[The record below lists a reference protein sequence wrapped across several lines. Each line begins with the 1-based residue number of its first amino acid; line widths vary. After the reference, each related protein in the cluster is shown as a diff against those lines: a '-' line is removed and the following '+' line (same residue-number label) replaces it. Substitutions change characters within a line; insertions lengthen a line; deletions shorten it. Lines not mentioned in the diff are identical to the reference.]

1 MPAGYD
7 EGDGMRSFGVPGRDT
22 HADGWGSLEP
32 VRAAAGWLAVR
43 FRSSDEGRSAAL
55 DALRAIAALLVV
67 FMHTVL
73 IAPEPV
79 AHNAGLHFVR
89 SHLWI
94 GVDIFF
100 ALSGFLI
107 AGPFLRSLLRGSAL
121 PNTRGYAVRRVARIV
136 PAYWVALTAAVLF
149 VAPRPIGWGSVISH
163 YLFLHNFVPGQ
174 SRSDVYVVAWTLG
187 IEALFYIVV
196 PIGAAVLRA
205 RFPGP
210 IRADRLIRI
219 LLGVWAFSL
228 VWGFVWGLAFDY
240 IPLLND
246 HQDTWRTVLS
256 DNLPTQL
263 GLFCPGMILA
273 VVFAKERRADLGS
286 PAEAPPLRGLLGARS
301 SLLFLLSL
309 GLAIV
314 GIGVGGH
321 ARTGQA
327 IRDGLFLPLACGL
340 LLLLFLRGG
349 PYIRAISRYLA
360 PVGVISYGIYLWHWI
375 VAQWLADRGLQISL
389 GGQWLGW
396 IVAFV
401 LLCLITFPLAAAS
414 WLFVEHPA
422 MKWAADCNRRRTQA
436 RSAAAGRPVTASA
449 ASAGSPA
456 GPPAAPAAAPRLP
469 TAGPSAAGPPNPRP
483 PNPRPPSPDPRPAPC
498 APAPLRRRPAGPPR
512 RTRPAGSPT
521 RQCPRPAADAA
532 GPRESRRRRTAQCAD
547 KCHRRLVTERLG
559 PRRPRR
565 PAWLP

>member
-7 EGDGMRSFGVPGRDT
+7 EGDGMRSFVAPGRDT
-22 HADGWGSLEP
+22 HADGWGRFDP
-32 VRAAAGWLAVR
+32 VRVGAAWLASR
-43 FRSSDEGRSAAL
+43 FRSSDEGRSTAL

-89 SHLWI
+89 SHLWV

-107 AGPFLRSLLRGSAL
+107 AGPFLRALLRGSAL
-121 PNTRGYAVRRVARIV
+121 PNTGGYAVRRFARIV

-163 YLFLHNFVPGQ
+163 YLFLHNWVPGQ

-219 LLGVWAFSL
+219 LLGIWAFSL
-228 VWGFVWGLAFDY
+228 VWGFVWGVAFDY
-240 IPLLND
+240 VPVLND

-273 VVFAKERRADLGS
+273 VVFAKERRVDLGS
-286 PAEAPPLRGLLGARS
+286 PAEAPHLRGLLGARS
-301 SLLFLLSL
+301 SLIFLLSL

-314 GIGVGGH
+314 GIGVGGQ

-327 IRDGLFLPLACGL
+327 LRDGLFLPLACGL

-396 IVAFV
+396 IVAFA

-422 MKWAADCNRRRTQA
+422 MRWAADWNRRRSQA
-436 RSAAAGRPVTASA
+436 RSASAGRLVTAP
-449 ASAGSPA
+449 ASAPA
-456 GPPAAPAAAPRLP
+456 SAPAPARPAPAPAAAAAAASGPPAVPGPPASALRTG
-469 TAGPSAAGPPNPRP
+469 TASPSAPTPAARDT
-483 PNPRPPSPDPRPAPC
+483 SSEQPDPAVP
-498 APAPLRRRPAGPPR
+498 PAGR
-512 RTRPAGSPT
+512 
-521 RQCPRPAADAA
+521 
-532 GPRESRRRRTAQCAD
+532 
-547 KCHRRLVTERLG
+547 
-559 PRRPRR
+559 
-565 PAWLP
+565 

>member
-1 MPAGYD
+1 
-7 EGDGMRSFGVPGRDT
+7 MRSFAAPGRDS
-22 HADGWGSLEP
+22 HADGWGRLDHVR
-32 VRAAAGWLAVR
+32 VRAIRLASR

-89 SHLWI
+89 SHLWV

-121 PNTRGYAVRRVARIV
+121 PNTAGYAVRRVARIV

-149 VAPRPIGWGSVISH
+149 VAPRPIGWGSVVAH
-163 YLFLHNFVPGQ
+163 YLFLQNWVPGQ
-174 SRSDVYVVAWTLG
+174 SRSDIYVVAWTLG

-196 PIGAAVLRA
+196 PIGAALLRA

-228 VWGFVWGLAFDY
+228 VWGFVWGIAFDY
-240 IPLLND
+240 VPVLND

-273 VVFAKERRADLGS
+273 VVFAKERRVDLGS

-301 SLLFLLSL
+301 SLIFLLSL

-314 GIGVGGH
+314 GIGVGGQ

-327 IRDGLFLPLACGL
+327 LRDGLFLPLACGL

-349 PYIRAISRYLA
+349 PYVRAISRYLA

-375 VAQWLADRGLQISL
+375 VAQWLADRGLEISL
-389 GGQWLGW
+389 GGQWLAW

-422 MKWAADCNRRRTQA
+422 MKRAADWNRRRAQA
-436 RSAAAGRPVTASA
+436 RPAPAGRPVTA
-449 ASAGSPA
+449 P
-456 GPPAAPAAAPRLP
+456 GPPASALHTGTAQPSAGRPATADPPSGQPDPAVPPAAR
-469 TAGPSAAGPPNPRP
+469 
-483 PNPRPPSPDPRPAPC
+483 
-498 APAPLRRRPAGPPR
+498 
-512 RTRPAGSPT
+512 
-521 RQCPRPAADAA
+521 
-532 GPRESRRRRTAQCAD
+532 
-547 KCHRRLVTERLG
+547 
-559 PRRPRR
+559 
-565 PAWLP
+565 